1 MLNIRY
7 LTRRLIWNELLQTRL
22 CAVGPVTITHQRQL
36 QFSAALAKRRKTAE
50 EKHAIEYAPKKKNK
64 PQTSGVVDIWRNMTV
79 ADLAQSCQLDLEHI
93 QEVMLYVKG
102 AGNIDGTARLEDP
115 KLIKDIAAKCGFKT
129 KIVAAPVA
137 EDEEELLKDRDVVP
151 RPPPAPENLK
161 ERPPV
166 VTVMGHVDHG
176 KTTLLDSLRGASVA
190 AGEAGGITQHIGAF
204 TVELDNGEK
213 VTFLDTPGH
222 AAFSAMRARGANLTD
237 IIVLVVAAEDGVME
251 QTKEVLR
258 LAKELSVPIIVAIN
272 KIDKPGVN
280 IERVKKELSQHGLAL
295 EGYGGDTIAVGVS
308 ALHGTN
314 LDELTEAVSTQ
325 ATLMGLKG
333 EYTGPVEG
341 VVVESKVDSHRGKLS
356 TAIVSRGTLRKGTI
370 LVSGQA
376 WAKVRGLFDHAGQP
390 VSVVTPG
397 MPVEIL
403 GWRELPLAGDTILE
417 VESEKMAN
425 SVLRWRANQA
435 MKEKALSDAEAI
447 SLKRKEHDEQYRADR
462 EKARLSGFYRR
473 KQQGPRQ
480 KEATP
485 DDGKPRIN
493 VIVKGDVH
501 GSVEA
506 ILDVLET
513 YDDNERCRL
522 DVIHYA
528 VGDVNESDL
537 ELARLFDAIVYA
549 FAVNVPNKPTNGVT
563 IRPVNIIYRLVDD
576 LKKEIDTKLPL
587 VDVAEEV
594 GEANVLQLFD
604 INEGRRKV
612 TVLGCRCT
620 KGLLKKS
627 LKYKVL
633 RNGELL
639 VDELGLES
647 MRHLKNEVDSIKK
660 DVECGLR
667 LDDQALEL
675 KAGDTI
681 VCYQINRVPQQT
693 EWDPGF

>member
-1 MLNIRY
+1 MLNIAKRL
-7 LTRRLIWNELLQTRL
+7 LTNEL
-22 CAVGPVTITHQRQL
+22 
-36 QFSAALAKRRKTAE
+36 FSATGYARGSVRLRQIQHSAVWCKRRKTAE
-50 EKHAIEYAPKKKNK
+50 EKNAIEFAPKKKNK
-64 PQTSGVVDIWRNMTV
+64 PQLSGVVDIWRNMTV
-79 ADLAQSCQLDLEHI
+79 AELARSCQLELEHV

-102 AGNIDGTARLEDP
+102 IGSIESQARLEDP
-115 KLIKDIAAKCGFKT
+115 RVIKDIASKCGFKT
-129 KIVAAPVA
+129 KIVAAPTV
-137 EDEEELLKDRDVVP
+137 EEEVQKDRDVVP

-161 ERPPV
+161 DRPPV

-222 AAFSAMRARGANLTD
+222 AAFSAMRARGAYLTD

-258 LAKELSVPIIVAIN
+258 LAKEQSVPIIVAIN
-272 KIDKPGVN
+272 KIDKPGAN
-280 IERVKKELSQHGLAL
+280 IERVKKELAQYGLPL

-333 EYTGPVEG
+333 EYEGPVEG

-356 TAIVSRGTLRKGTI
+356 TAIVSRGTLRKGAI

-390 VSVVTPG
+390 ILTVTPG

-403 GWRELPLAGDTILE
+403 GWRELPVAGEQILE
-417 VESEKMAN
+417 VESEKMAH

-435 MKEKALSDAEAI
+435 MIEKALTDAEAI
-447 SLKRKEHDEQYRADR
+447 NQKRKEHDDQYKAER
-462 EKARLSGFYRR
+462 EKARLSGYYRR
-473 KQQGPRQ
+473 KQQGPRA
-480 KEATP
+480 KESTK
-485 DDGKPRIN
+485 DDGTPRVN

-506 ILDVLET
+506 ILDVLDT

-528 VGDVNESDL
+528 VGDVNESDV
-537 ELARLFDAIVYA
+537 ELAQLFDALIYA
-549 FAVNVPNKPTNGVT
+549 FSVNVPKKPVPGVS
-563 IRPVNIIYRLVDD
+563 IRPTNIIYRLVDD
-576 LKKEIDTKLPL
+576 LKKEINAKLPL
-587 VDVAEEV
+587 VDVEEEV

-627 LKYKVL
+627 HKYKL
-633 RNGELL
+633 RRNGELL
-639 VDELGLES
+639 AEGLSLES

-667 LDDQALEL
+667 LNDQSIEL
-675 KAGDTI
+675 KVGDTI
-681 VCYQINRVPQQT
+681 VCYQINKQPQET

>member
-1 MLNIRY
+1 MLQIRY
-7 LTRRLIWNELLQTRL
+7 LARRIIKNELLQTRL
-22 CAVGPVTITHQRQL
+22 CAVVPVTNAHQRQI
-36 QFSAALAKRRKTAE
+36 QFSAALSKRRKTAE
-50 EKHAIEYAPKKKNK
+50 EKHAIEFAPKKKNK
-64 PQTSGVVDIWRNMTV
+64 PQTAGVVDIWRNMTV
-79 ADLAQSCQLDLEHI
+79 ANLAQSCQLELEHI

-102 AGNIDGTARLEDP
+102 AGNIEGTARLEDP
-115 KLIKDIAAKCGFKT
+115 KVIKDIAAKCGFKT
-129 KIVAAPVA
+129 KIVAAPVV
-137 EDEEELLKDRDVVP
+137 EEEEVLKDRDVVP

-258 LAKELSVPIIVAIN
+258 LAKELSVPVIVAIN
-272 KIDKPGVN
+272 KIDKPGVDVD
-280 IERVKKELSQHGLAL
+280 RVKKELSQHGLAL

-356 TAIVSRGTLRKGTI
+356 TAIVSRGTLRKGVI

-390 VSVVTPG
+390 ISVVTPG

-403 GWRELPLAGDTILE
+403 GWRELPLAGDLILE
-417 VESEKMAN
+417 VESEKMAS

-447 SLKRKEHDEQYRADR
+447 NLKRKEHDEQYKAER

-473 KQQGPRQ
+473 KQQGPPQ

-513 YDDNERCRL
+513 YDDNDRCRL

-549 FAVNVPNKPTNGVT
+549 FAVNVPNKPPSGVT

-576 LKKEIDTKLPL
+576 LKKEINTKLPM
-587 VDVAEEV
+587 VDVSEEV

-627 LKYKVL
+627 LKYKVV

-667 LDDQALEL
+667 LDNQTLEL

>member
-1 MLNIRY
+1 MLHIRY
-7 LTRRLIWNELLQTRL
+7 LARRIIGNELRL
-22 CAVGPVTITHQRQL
+22 ARACASPGTVASIQYQRQL
-36 QFSAALAKRRKTAE
+36 HFPASLYKRRKTAE
-50 EKHAIEYAPKKKNK
+50 EKHAIEFAPKKKNK
-64 PQTSGVVDIWRNMTV
+64 PQMAGVVDIWRNMTV
-79 ADLAQSCQLDLEHI
+79 ADLAQSCQLELEHI

-102 AGNIDGTARLEDP
+102 AGSIEAQARLEDP
-115 KLIKDIAAKCGFKT
+115 KVIKDIASKCGFKT

-137 EDEEELLKDRDVVP
+137 EEEVQKDRDVVP
-151 RPPPAPENLK
+151 RPPPPPENLR

-272 KIDKPGVN
+272 KIDKPGADV
-280 IERVKKELSQHGLAL
+280 ERVKKELAQHGIAL

-325 ATLMGLKG
+325 ATLMGLRG

-341 VVVESKVDSHRGKLS
+341 IVVESKVDSHRGKLS
-356 TAIVSRGTLRKGTI
+356 TAIVSRGTLRKGAV

-390 VSVVTPG
+390 ITQVTPG

-403 GWRELPLAGDTILE
+403 GWRELPLAGDLILE
-417 VESEKMAN
+417 VESEKVAN
-425 SVLRWRANQA
+425 SVLRWRTNQA
-435 MKEKALSDAEAI
+435 MKEKALSDADAI
-447 SLKRKEHDEQYRADR
+447 NQKRKEHDEQYKAER

-480 KEATP
+480 KENTP
-485 DDGKPRIN
+485 DDGKPRVN

-528 VGDVNESDL
+528 VGDVNESDI
-537 ELARLFDAIVYA
+537 ELAQLFNAIIYA
-549 FAVNVPNKPTNGVT
+549 FSVNVPSKPTKGVT
-563 IRPVNIIYRLVDD
+563 MRPVDIIYRLVDD
-576 LKKEIDTKLPL
+576 LKKEINTKLPL
-587 VDVAEEV
+587 VDTEEEV

-627 LKYKVL
+627 YKFKVK

-639 VDELGLES
+639 AEDLTLES

-667 LDDQALEL
+667 LDDQSLEL
-675 KAGDTI
+675 QAGDTI
-681 VCYQINRVPQQT
+681 VCYQINKQPQQT